1 MYLPWKLQDVIL
13 DASFCGFSQL
23 EDTFNA
29 PLESVVGWIG
39 EEIGWIVAPPAV
51 TAAAGKLNP
60 VIALDMGEETWN
72 IDCDTA
78 AMETGC
84 WGKSLKF
91 EFTPP
96 WDVAFVG
103 ADFIGNDPAAFRE
116 WRLDV
121 NGGIGFTMD
130 TVVA

>member
-1 MYLPWKLQDVIL
+1 MNLPWELQDVIL
-13 DASFCGFSQL
+13 DASVCDFSKL
-23 EDTFNA
+23 EDSFNA
-29 PLESVVGWIG
+29 PLESPVGW
-39 EEIGWIVAPPAV
+39 IGWIVAPPAV
-51 TAAAGKLNP
+51 TAVAGKLNP
-60 VIALDMGEETWN
+60 VIALDTGEETWN

-84 WGKSLKF
+84 CGKSLKF